1 MADPTATPRS
11 DSSHALRRF
20 LGLYYAYAF
29 LFDFIL
35 AYAFYTALFE
45 LEGLSFAEIGLL
57 LAFWSATAIMLEMPS
72 GALSDHFDRRWLLV
86 AAPLFKT
93 LTFLFWILAAGS
105 FWLYAAGFMFWSL
118 AQALQSGSREA
129 LLYERMEREGRVAQF
144 DKVLG
149 RDNAAEELGI
159 GFGALL
165 GGFVAFYNFD
175 LGLWLSIPPLLL
187 VALLALGLHDGR
199 RGRKGPAADDVV
211 EMPATYLSHFVD
223 AIGEFRRHANL
234 RFVTTYI
241 AVGLVVFELIEEFD
255 QLYFLAVNLPVWAW
269 GIAGALVEFIYAAAS
284 IHAYRLAGR
293 PWLAWLL
300 PLLGGGLLVAA
311 SVGSSPWY
319 VLLLCLAYV
328 LMAPLGVLAEARFH
342 RVMEGRSRATTT
354 SALVMA
360 ENISGIVGTLAFGF
374 LAQWVGILPAYGW
387 AGLVMLP
394 LAVWVAIGQHRGLQA
409 ID

>member
-1 MADPTATPRS
+1 MSSPSS
-11 DSSHALRRF
+11 DLRRF

-45 LEGLSFAEIGLL
+45 LEGMSLTQIGLL
-57 LAFWSATAIMLEMPS
+57 LAFWSATAIVLEMPS
-72 GALSDHFDRRWLLV
+72 GALSDHFDRRWLLI
-86 AAPLFKT
+86 AAPLFKA
-93 LTFLFWILAAGS
+93 LTFLLWIMAAGN
-105 FWLYAAGFMFWSL
+105 FWLYAAGFLFWSL

-129 LLYERMEREGRVAQF
+129 LLYERMAHEGRADDF

-165 GGFVAFYNFD
+165 GGLVAYYSFD
-175 LGLWLSIPPLLL
+175 WGLWLSIPPLLL
-187 VALLALGLHDGR
+187 ASVLAFGLRDTRRQRTSDGVSES
-199 RGRKGPAADDVV
+199 PAS
-211 EMPATYLSHFVD
+211 YLSHFVD
-223 AIGEFRRHANL
+223 AFNEFRRHADL

-241 AVGLVVFELIEEFD
+241 AVGLVVFQLIEEFD
-255 QLYFLAVNLPVWAW
+255 QLYFLAVSLPVWAW
-269 GIAGALVEFIYAAAS
+269 GIAAAAVEFIYAGAS
-284 IHAYRLAGR
+284 LFAHRLGGR

-300 PLLGGGLLVAA
+300 PLMGGALLVAA
-311 SVGSSPWY
+311 SLGTTPWF
-319 VLLLCLAYV
+319 VLLLCAAYV
-328 LMAPLGVLAEARFH
+328 LMAPLNVLAEARFH

-360 ENISGIVGTLAFGF
+360 ENVSGIVGTLAFGV
-374 LAQWVGILPAYGW
+374 LADRVGILPAYGW

-394 LAVWVAIGQHRGLQA
+394 LALWVLYGQRRGYRA
-409 ID
+409 TD

>member
-1 MADPTATPRS
+1 MS
-11 DSSHALRRF
+11 LRRF
-20 LGLYYAYAF
+20 LGIYYAYAF

-45 LEGLSFAEIGLL
+45 LEGLSLTEIGLL
-57 LAFWSATAIMLEMPS
+57 LAFWSATAIIFEMPS

-86 AAPLFKT
+86 AAPLFKA
-93 LTFLFWILAAGS
+93 LTFLLWIVATGN
-105 FWLYAAGFMFWSL
+105 FWLYALGFLFWSL

-129 LLYERMEREGRVAQF
+129 LLFERMAYEGRSDDF

-165 GGFVAFYNFD
+165 GGFVAFYSFD
-175 LGLWLSIPPLLL
+175 WGLWLSIPPLLL
-187 VALLALGLHDGR
+187 ASVLALFLHDVR
-199 RGRKGPAADDVV
+199 RGSAEPEPLETPAG
-211 EMPATYLSHFVD
+211 YFSHFID
-223 AIGEFRRHANL
+223 AANEFRHHADL

-255 QLYFLAVNLPVWAW
+255 QLYYLAVSLPVWAW
-269 GIAGALVEFIYAAAS
+269 GIAGAGVEFIFAGAS
-284 IHAYRLAGR
+284 LYAYRLAGR

-300 PLLGGGLLVAA
+300 PLLGGALLVIA
-311 SVGSSPWY
+311 SIGDSPWY
-319 VLLLCLAYV
+319 VLLLCAAYV
-328 LMAPLGVLAEARFH
+328 VMAPLGVLAEARFH

-360 ENISGIVGTLAFGF
+360 ENVAGILGTLAFGV
-374 LAQWVGILPAYGW
+374 LADRVGILPAYGW
-387 AGLVMLP
+387 AGVTMAP
-394 LAVWVAIGQHRGLQA
+394 LALWVLYGQRRGLRA
-409 ID
+409 TD